1 MNLFGWIFLIISFAI
16 IIGLNI
22 FCFYRVLTEPEEE
35 L

>member
-1 MNLFGWIFLIISFAI
+1 MNPGGWIFITLSWLI

>member
-1 MNLFGWIFLIISFAI
+1 MNLGGWIFLIASYAI
-16 IIGLNI
+16 IIGLNV